1 MAYLADDI
9 VTAVKRLTFLPD
21 ASDLSTTD
29 ILAMADEEVLSIIS
43 DSVKSARTEM
53 WTAHQDYTLSVSQ
66 QRYRLPNRALGRIVR
81 GVQIVNTTS
90 NISFVIAQR
99 DLIQGWDALPTAG
112 VTSATYYFDD
122 DYICFP
128 AAPPAGYLMRVWYL
142 RAPSKLILSSST
154 SCISVLKL
162 SSSTSIQVSADAG
175 ATQVKAGVYAD
186 VVRGASP
193 YDVMYQDQTVTS
205 TSGAGPYF
213 VNFTGSAF
221 SATDFVDR
229 TTISNERSDY
239 ICLRGM
245 SPYAQIPDELFPF
258 LCAAVS
264 RRVLEAIGDREGASV
279 MQNTL
284 DARRREALSLI
295 IPRNEDGSKP
305 IVKKFSPLRSNR
317 GMGRRWR

>member
-53 WTAHQDYTLSVSQ
+53 WTTHQDYTLSVSQ

-142 RAPSKLILSSST
+142 RQPSKLVLSTGTDVSA
-154 SCISVLKL
+154 IQKL
-162 SSSTSIQVSADAG
+162 ASSTSIQVSTAASG
-175 ATQVKAGVYAD
+175 IPVNSYMD
-186 VVRGASP
+186 VVRGSAP
-193 YDVMYQDQTVTS
+193 YDVMYQDQLVTS
-205 TSGAGPYF
+205 LTGAGPYF
-213 VNFTGSAF
+213 VNCSGSAF
-221 SATDFVDR
+221 SSADFVDR
-229 TTISNERSDY
+229 TAITNDRTDY
-239 ICLRGM
+239 VCARGETCY
-245 SPYAQIPDELFPF
+245 PQIPDELFPF

>member
-1 MAYLADDI
+1 
-9 VTAVKRLTFLPD
+9 
-21 ASDLSTTD
+21 
-29 ILAMADEEVLSIIS
+29 
-43 DSVKSARTEM
+43 
-53 WTAHQDYTLSVSQ
+53 
-66 QRYRLPNRALGRIVR
+66 
-81 GVQIVNTTS
+81 
-90 NISFVIAQR
+90 
-99 DLIQGWDALPTAG
+99 
-112 VTSATYYFDD
+112 
-122 DYICFP
+122 
-128 AAPPAGYLMRVWYL
+128 MRVWYL

-162 SSSTSIQVSADAG
+162 SSSTSIQVSADAS

-205 TSGAGPYF
+205 VSGSGLYF

-221 SATDFVDR
+221 STSDFVDR

-239 ICLRGM
+239 ICLRGT

-258 LCAAVS
+258 LCAAAVS

-305 IVKKFSPLRSNR
+305 IVKKFSPPLEPRHGPEVAMTTVLSATAACPILLHVCVRGDAGTLIACSCKAGDHRSVGPLDER
-317 GMGRRWR
+317 GHDRGDRRGAGRWRGPGRFVGVDAVRQVVRGR